1 MILGLVGCSTQ
12 PKELTNEEVLL
23 SGNWTDGTYTLTF
36 RDNGT
41 AHFEGGE
48 NPNDVKWSLK
58 DNLITLEWMGMINVY
73 SLEKENGTYTLISPD
88 NTIFNLVTETTNRIE
103 EQTQYNIGDTVST
116 DCLECVLL
124 SVEENNGY
132 IEVAYSVKNIGKE
145 SLSSAWIRTN
155 KSVTRSL
162 AGLSIL
168 DYNNGYIYDEQVLN
182 TVDNETLLD
191 IQPLEDEI
199 TVTDVYDV
207 PEEVWNN
214 ADAPLLVTICLYS
227 NEINENAEYDKSLP
241 EITNDAAK
249 HTFRFTYKVR

>member
-1 MILGLVGCSTQ
+1 MKKVLIGILALIMVLGLVGCSSST
-12 PKELTNEEVLL
+12 PSEETNTTE
-23 SGNWTDGTYTLTF
+23 
-36 RDNGT
+36 
-41 AHFEGGE
+41 
-48 NPNDVKWSLK
+48 P
-58 DNLITLEWMGMINVY
+58 
-73 SLEKENGTYTLISPD
+73 
-88 NTIFNLVTETTNRIE
+88 TETTNATKE
-103 EQTQYNIGDTVST
+103 EQTLYNIGDTVST

-124 SVEENNGY
+124 SVEEDNGY
-132 IEVAYSVKNIGKE
+132 IKVTYSVKNIGKE

-155 KSVTRSL
+155 TSVTRSL

-241 EITNDAAK
+241 EITNNAEK